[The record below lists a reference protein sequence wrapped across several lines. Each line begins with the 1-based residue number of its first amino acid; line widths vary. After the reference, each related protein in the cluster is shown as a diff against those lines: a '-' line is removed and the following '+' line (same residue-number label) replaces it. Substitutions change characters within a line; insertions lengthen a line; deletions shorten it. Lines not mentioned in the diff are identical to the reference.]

1 MGKDYY
7 KILGVD
13 KSATDDELKKAYR
26 KLAMKWHPDKH
37 TTEADKK
44 KAEDMFKDIAEAYDV
59 LSNKDT
65 RNVYD
70 TYGEEGLKHG
80 GPGGGGGNEGTTTY
94 HGVDPSEL
102 FSKFFGSDHVFFSH
116 GMGDSMGMGVD
127 DDMRGSF
134 PGFGGMGGHQ
144 MFRQSASGGP
154 AAMRPQQRA
163 PHPRSHDVD
172 LNVTLEEIFTGTCKK
187 LKITRKRFTGGSPR
201 KEERILEV
209 TVKPGWKDG
218 TRIKYAGEGDQESP
232 GGQAGDIVFI
242 IKGKSHA
249 RFTRDG
255 NHLIYKASVPLVKA
269 LTGATI
275 TIMTLDNRKLQVK
288 MEDVVTHTSRKIIP
302 GEGMPITKRP
312 TEKGD
317 MIIEFDIVFP
327 RKLTTLQKQKI
338 KDSFEGV

>member
-7 KILGVD
+7 QILGVD

-44 KAEDMFKDIAEAYDV
+44 KAEEMFKDIAEAYDV

-65 RNVYD
+65 RKVYD

-80 GPGGGGGNEGTTTY
+80 GAPGGAGGGEGSQY

-116 GMGDSMGMGVD
+116 GVGDGMGMGFD
-127 DDMRGSF
+127 DDMRGF
-134 PGFGGMGGHQ
+134 PGFASMGSQQ
-144 MFRQSASGGP
+144 MFRQGVPGGV
-154 AAMRPQQRA
+154 RTQQRA
-163 PHPRSHDVD
+163 PNPKSHDVD

-187 LKITRKRFTGGSPR
+187 LKITRQRFVGSTAR
-201 KEERILEV
+201 KEEKILSV
-209 TVKPGWKDG
+209 AVKEGWKDG
-218 TRIKYAGEGDQESP
+218 TRIKYAGEGDQEGP
-232 GGQAGDIVFI
+232 GGQAGDIVFV
-242 IKGKSHA
+242 IKGKTHS

-269 LTGATI
+269 LTGATV
-275 TIMTLDNRKLQVK
+275 TIMTLDNRKLQIR

-327 RKLTTLQKQKI
+327 RKLTTVQKQKI
-338 KDSFEGV
+338 RDSFEGI